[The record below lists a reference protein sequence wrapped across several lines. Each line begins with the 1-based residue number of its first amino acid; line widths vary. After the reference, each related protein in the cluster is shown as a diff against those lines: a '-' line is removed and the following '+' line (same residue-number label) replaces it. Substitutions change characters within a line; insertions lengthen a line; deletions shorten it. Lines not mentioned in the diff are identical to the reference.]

1 MLMALPGPLIKLNTA
16 PVQPLL
22 SQTILSK
29 PVLAT
34 RSHYI
39 WLSAHESPLHERLYT
54 IWVAVMVAGSTGVV
68 HKFDFSLLEPAGLS
82 WCRKISR
89 PYELSHDYRLQ
100 CNTTISYAGYAIVT
114 SLLRDVSDAKIL
126 SLSCPT
132 PTSITKTPW
141 ITRIGQRVLRRKVK
155 NQIPFSINQ
164 FSFFLRQETENS
176 KQEPPRHVIPLPNFN
191 YDADIR
197 MHLSAYS
204 RTLTFRKDKTIVINY
219 FE

>member
-1 MLMALPGPLIKLNTA
+1 MFMALPGLPIKLNTA
-16 PVQPLL
+16 PVHPLL

-39 WLSAHESPLHERLYT
+39 WLSAHESPLHERLYA
-54 IWVAVMVAGSTGVV
+54 IWVAVMVEGSTGVI
-68 HKFDFSLLEPAGLS
+68 HRYDLSLLEPAGLS
-82 WCRKISR
+82 WCRRISR

-100 CNTTISYAGYAIVT
+100 SNTTISYAGYAIVT
-114 SLLRDVSDAKIL
+114 SLRRDVSDAKIL

-132 PTSITKTPW
+132 PTSRTKTPR

-155 NQIPFSINQ
+155 NQIPFNINQ

-176 KQEPPRHVIPLPNFN
+176 KQEPPGHVIPLPNFN
-191 YDADIR
+191 YDTDTR
-197 MHLSAYS
+197 MHLSTYS
-204 RTLTFRKDKTIVINY
+204 RTLTLHKDKSIVINY